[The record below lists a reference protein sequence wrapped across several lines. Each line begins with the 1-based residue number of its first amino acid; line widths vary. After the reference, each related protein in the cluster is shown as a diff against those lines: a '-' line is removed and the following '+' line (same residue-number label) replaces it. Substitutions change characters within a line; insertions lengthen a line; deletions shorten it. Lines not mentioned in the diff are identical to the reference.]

1 MNWVLKDRWR
11 LKEKW
16 HSKPKR
22 LARADRHQQVTG
34 TQEQWA
40 VMAEPEHVRE
50 KPSIRLALASW
61 VTSTGYLIFLSLSM
75 LFCKMLIIRAS
86 TSLGSL
92 EI

>member
-1 MNWVLKDRWR
+1 MPQHKGREIPKAGERSRDEKTSGEQEHLNWVLKDRWR

-40 VMAEPEHVRE
+40 VMAEPEHRPGRSP
-50 KPSIRLALASW
+50 PSGCHWL
-61 VTSTGYLIFLSLSM
+61 
-75 LFCKMLIIRAS
+75 
-86 TSLGSL
+86 LG
-92 EI
+92 